1 MKLKIGMININDHR
15 IVNILEE
22 TQECFLCQGELIDNI
37 PVDNIDVLLVDAND
51 NLWKRNVIIAKEKK
65 KWLKIVMI
73 CCETNSEI
81 LVDGY
86 ELGVDLIIDHRTN
99 SLDVLK
105 EILLINDNVNYI
117 NKSRYK
123 FNYYA
128 QEVMRDDQVLHLPSS
143 SFILLDALVREANKV
158 LTKDEL
164 AKLIM
169 LKLEDDSYHM
179 VDNYIKTIKALTN
192 DENIKLIRGRGYM
205 YYID

>member
-1 MKLKIGMININDHR
+1 MKLKIGMININDQR
-15 IVNILEE
+15 IVKILEE
-22 TQECFLCQGELIDNI
+22 NQECFLCQGQLIDNI

-73 CCETNSEI
+73 CYETNSEI

-86 ELGVDLIIDHRTN
+86 ELGVDLIIDHRVN
-99 SLDVLK
+99 SLDILK
-105 EILLINDNVNYI
+105 EILLISDNVNYI

-123 FNYYA
+123 FNYYD
-128 QEVMRDDQVLHLPSS
+128 QEVMRDDQVIHLPSS